1 VQPVALD
8 EESISKLLKAG
19 RIAKEAREYATRS
32 AKPGVKILSLAE
44 MIENHIRELGG
55 EPAFP
60 VNIGINSIA
69 AHYTPVYND
78 ESVIPDGSIVK
89 IDIGVHIDGYIADTA
104 ATVFFNPAY
113 EGLVEAARSALERA
127 IELMKP
133 GVKASEIG
141 EVIERT
147 IRSAGYK
154 PVKNLSGHSISRYT
168 IHSGVTIPNYHDVLA
183 RHRLSPG
190 VYAVEPFAT
199 NGVGMVKEAKLVTIY
214 ALKTRAREPPLE
226 LKRVYEYIYTSRR
239 ELPFAVRWYAR
250 SDMELEQLKKSL
262 EQLKKLGYLHEY
274 PVLVEK
280 ADGLVSQFEH
290 TVVILKN
297 EVIVVTA

>member
-1 VQPVALD
+1 MD

-32 AKPGVKILSLAE
+32 AKPGVKILTLAE
-44 MIENHIRELGG
+44 MIENYIRELGG

-183 RHRLSPG
+183 RHRLNPG

-297 EVIVVTA
+297 EVIVATA